1 MERILIINNNVNYAK
16 VEELQELS
24 CEVLQGFVG
33 GLIDIP
39 HLSSLFYQNGVDLI
53 VRDDIADDIDNLTA
67 VILDKDGNMVSG
79 IYGTILFTGYDEDG
93 KTIGLNDSQYKFVL
107 EQLNTRAV
115 LTNKFTGEPKEVYVI
130 RYE

>member
-39 HLSSLFYQNGVDLI
+39 HLSALFNKNGVDLI
-53 VRDDIADDIDNLTA
+53 VKDYIADDVDNLTA
-67 VILDKDGNMVSG
+67 VIIDKDDNIISA
-79 IYGTILFTGYDEDG
+79 IYGTILFAGYNEDG
-93 KTIGLNDSQYKFVL
+93 ESIGLNDTQYKFVL